1 LELNKLSIFNNRS
14 AALSEIH
21 TYKYNFMQIT
31 NQNIYI
37 FILLLIHKLGV
48 VNVESQYPEILK
60 YIIDKERMKE
70 QV

>member
-1 LELNKLSIFNNRS
+1 
-14 AALSEIH
+14 
-21 TYKYNFMQIT
+21 MQIT